1 MSRPG
6 ENDSGVSRPNGPPGL
21 DLGRLT
27 GWLDAELPG
36 LRTGPLSAEV
46 IAGGRSNLTYRLTDG
61 GHTWA
66 LRRPPLGHVLPTA
79 HDMAR
84 EYTVISGLH
93 GSAVP
98 VPEPVALCTD
108 AEVLGQ
114 PFYLMSFV
122 PGVVLDQ
129 PGLVPDRPTAART
142 GELLVDTL
150 VALHGV
156 DPAAVGLAG
165 FGRPEGFLPRQVAR
179 WHQQFQASVP
189 AGAATPGAGGRRA
202 AHRAAAGSSRAGI
215 VHGDYR
221 LTNVLFSPGLHRDRR
236 GGGLGDGHPGRSAD
250 RSRAALRLSPA
261 GRRCRLG
268 DAGLPAAQ
276 GFLGPD
282 ELVGRYAERTGQS
295 LDGLDWYIA
304 FGYFKLAVIAA
315 GIHARYLQGKT
326 VGSGFE
332 VFGSLR
338 DATLAAAAE
347 RLTGRGNDG
356 LPAQRAVGRVAGR
369 AGRPS
374 WTARLSGRSVFA
386 AQERADRAAGRPFA
400 TPAVLAELKAEAR
413 RRGLWNLFL
422 PDDRFGAGLSVLD
435 YAPLAEL
442 SGRVGGWP
450 RRR

>member
-1 MSRPG
+1 MTISGRP
-6 ENDSGVSRPNGPPGL
+6 DGPPGL
-21 DLGRLT
+21 DLSRLT
-27 GWLDAELPG
+27 GWFDRELPG
-36 LRTGPLSAEV
+36 LRTGELAAEV

-61 GHTWA
+61 AHTWA

-93 GSAVP
+93 GTAVP
-98 VPEPVALCTD
+98 APGPVALCTD
-108 AEVLGQ
+108 AGVLGQ

-122 PGVVLDQ
+122 PGVVLDR
-129 PGLVPDRPTAART
+129 PGLVPDRQAATRT

-150 VALHGV
+150 VALHGI
-156 DPAAVGLAG
+156 DPQAVGLAG
-165 FGRPEGFLPRQVAR
+165 FGRPEGFLARQVGR

-189 AGAATPGAGGRRA
+189 GGSAQEAAVVERLTARLPD
-202 AHRAAAGSSRAGI
+202 SSRSGI

-221 LTNVLFSPGLHRDRR
+221 LTNVLFRPDFTAIEAVVDWEMAT
-236 GGGLGDGHPGRSAD
+236 LGDPLTDLGLLYVYHRLAGAAD
-250 RSRAALRLSPA
+250 SVMPDFPA
-261 GRRCRLG
+261 T
-268 DAGLPAAQ
+268 Q

-315 GIHARYLQGKT
+315 GIHARFLQGKT

-347 RLTGRGNDG
+347 RLTG
-356 LPAQRAVGRVAGR
+356 
-369 AGRPS
+369 
-374 WTARLSGRSVFA
+374 
-386 AQERADRAAGRPFA
+386 
-400 TPAVLAELKAEAR
+400 
-413 RRGLWNLFL
+413 
-422 PDDRFGAGLSVLD
+422 
-435 YAPLAEL
+435 
-442 SGRVGGWP
+442 
-450 RRR
+450 